1 MATVALSTPIQPARM
16 PLKPDERTF
25 IVGMTGSG
33 KSVMARY
40 IDRLWARAG
49 WQVLIIDQDDAW
61 EIEGMTHAE
70 KPEDATV
77 EHPWNITRSG
87 RLHPTARVQIFIP
100 LLPGWDDSK
109 FLILMEECF
118 NRGNIVLH
126 FDELYGVID
135 NQHVPTVIRKLWS
148 GGRKR
153 HVVILALTQ
162 RPVDIPKV
170 VVNQAEVKMMFLL
183 LDPDDRDRMANIIGD
198 PQVAREQ
205 LPRYWHWYWRVGMTK
220 AEKRG
225 PLPQRDVK

>member
-33 KSVMARY
+33 KSVMGRY

-49 WQVLIIDQDDAW
+49 WQVLIIDQDEAW

-70 KPEDATV
+70 KPEESSV
-77 EHPWNITRSG
+77 EHPWNITQSG
-87 RLHPTARVQIFIP
+87 HLHPTARVQIFVP
-100 LLPGWDDSK
+100 LLPAWLDEK
-109 FLILMEECF
+109 FLKLMEECF
-118 NRGNIVLH
+118 NRGNIILH

-135 NQHVPTVIRKLWS
+135 NQHVPVVIRKLWT

-170 VVNQAEVKMMFLL
+170 VVNQAEVKMTFLL
-183 LDPDDRDRMANIIGD
+183 LDPDDRDRMASITGD
-198 PQVAREQ
+198 PRIAREL
-205 LPRYWHWYWRVGMTK
+205 LPRYWHWYWRVGMTS